1 METDWT
7 WLGPEIIDSIKET
20 LYMVS
25 VSFLFAVLIGIP
37 LGVILVITRENGI
50 LPNRI
55 IFSILNIVINIF
67 RSIPFIILIVAII
80 PFTRLIVGTA
90 IGTTAAIV
98 PLVIFTA
105 PYIGRLVENS
115 LLEVDRGVIELAQA
129 MGATTWQIIWKFL
142 LPEALGSII
151 LALTIAFIG
160 LVGASAMAGAV
171 GAGGLGDLAITYG
184 YQQFKP
190 LVMLITV
197 VLLVVFVQL
206 IQSLGNVLAKK
217 IRRH

>member
-1 METDWT
+1 MGTDWS
-7 WLGPEIIDSIKET
+7 WLGPEIISSCEET

-25 VSFLFAVLIGIP
+25 VSFLLAVLIGIP
-37 LGVILVITRENGI
+37 LGVILVVTRENGI
-50 LPNRI
+50 LKNKTV
-55 IFSILNIVINIF
+55 FSILNVVINIL

-80 PFTRLIVGTA
+80 PFTRFIVGTS

-115 LLEVDRGVIELAQA
+115 LLEIDKGVVELAQA
-129 MGATTWQIIWKFL
+129 MGATPWQIIWRFL

-151 LALTIAFIG
+151 LALTIAIIG

-197 VLLVVFVQL
+197 VILVLLVQFTQT
-206 IQSLGNVLAKK
+206 IGNYLAKK
-217 IRRH
+217 IRRN

>member
-115 LLEVDRGVIELAQA
+115 LLEVDQGVIELAQA

>member
-1 METDWT
+1 MGTDWT

-37 LGVILVITRENGI
+37 LGVILVITRENGN

-115 LLEVDRGVIELAQA
+115 LLEVDQGVIELAQA

>member
-1 METDWT
+1 MGTDWT

>member
-1 METDWT
+1 MGTDWA
-7 WLGPEIIDSIKET
+7 WLGPEIIQSCKET

-25 VSFLFAVLIGIP
+25 VSFVFSVLIGIP
-37 LGVILVITRENGI
+37 LAVILVVTRENGI
-50 LPNRI
+50 LQNKP
-55 IFSILNIVINIF
+55 IFSVLNVVINIL

-80 PFTRLIVGTA
+80 PFTRLIVGTT

-98 PLVIFTA
+98 PLVLFTA

-115 LLEVDRGVIELAQA
+115 LLEVDKGVIELAQA
-129 MGATTWQIIWKFL
+129 MGATPWQIIWRFL
-142 LPEALGSII
+142 LPESLGSII
-151 LALTIAFIG
+151 LALTIAVIG

-197 VLLVVFVQL
+197 VLLVLFVQ
-206 IQSLGNVLAKK
+206 IVQSLGNVLAKK
-217 IRRH
+217 IRRQ

>member
-1 METDWT
+1 METNWT

-115 LLEVDRGVIELAQA
+115 LLEVDQGVIELAQA

>member
-1 METDWT
+1 
-7 WLGPEIIDSIKET
+7 
-20 LYMVS
+20 MVA
-25 VSFLFAVLIGIP
+25 VAFFFAVIIGIP

-50 LPNRI
+50 LQNKT
-55 IFSILNIVINIF
+55 IFSILSIIINIL

-80 PFTRLIVGTA
+80 PFTRLIVGTS

-98 PLVIFTA
+98 PLVLFTA

-115 LLEVDRGVIELAQA
+115 LLEVDKGVIELAQA
-129 MGATTWQIIWKFL
+129 MGATPWQIIWRFL

-151 LALTIAFIG
+151 LALTIAVIG

-190 LVMLITV
+190 VVMLITV
-197 VLLVVFVQL
+197 VLLVAFVQVV
-206 IQSLGNVLAKK
+206 QSLGNLLAKK
-217 IRRH
+217 IRRQ

>member
-1 METDWT
+1 MGTDWT

-115 LLEVDRGVIELAQA
+115 LLEVDQGVIELAQA

>member
-1 METDWT
+1 METDWS
-7 WLGPEIIDSIKET
+7 WLGPEIVESIKQT

-25 VSFLFAVLIGIP
+25 VSFLFAILIGIP
-37 LGVILVITRENGI
+37 LGIILVLTRENGI
-50 LPNRI
+50 LPNKL
-55 IFSILNIVINIF
+55 IFSILNVVINIF

-80 PFTRLIVGTA
+80 PFTRLIVGTS

-105 PYIGRLVENS
+105 PYIGRLAENS
-115 LLEVDRGVIELAQA
+115 LLEIDRGVIELAQA
-129 MGATTWQIIWKFL
+129 MGATNWQIIWKFL
-142 LPEALGSII
+142 LPEALGSLI
-151 LALTIAFIG
+151 LSLTIAFIG

-190 LVMLITV
+190 FVMLLTV
-197 VLLVVFVQL
+197 VLLVVFVQ
-206 IQSLGNVLAKK
+206 IVQSLGNYLAKR